1 MISIKEYADLIKSL
15 PVGGQFIK
23 IKRDSKFWDPTKTEF
38 SDDVKEVV
46 KAVFDECSG
55 DEIYISISRDDIK
68 PRDDIKK
75 TSDTKE
81 KPIDTK
87 KKIVKILMW
96 GYPGGGQYDQVKNIL
111 QNMDVLTNW
120 LEKIKDNNFDSVKN
134 ALPHDALGNELK
146 INGLGLSTISKLLYF
161 FGVKIGKIPCQ
172 IYDGKVIDSL
182 NKNHQIKELSERNNW
197 RRTYDDYENY
207 INLLSE
213 LSENCECSPD
223 KIEPDQIELFL
234 FMINNSFNLGKDEK

>member
-1 MISIKEYADLIKSL
+1 MKEDKVASIKEYAGLIKSL
-15 PVGGQFIK
+15 PVGGQFTK
-23 IKRDSKFWDPTKTEF
+23 IRRDSTFWNRTDFP
-38 SDDVKEVV
+38 DDVIEVV
-46 KAVFDECSG
+46 RTVFDECSG
-55 DEIYISISRDDIK
+55 DEIYINIS
-68 PRDDIKK
+68 RDDIKK
-75 TSDTKE
+75 TS
-81 KPIDTK
+81 DTK

-111 QNMDVLTNW
+111 LNMDVLTNW

-197 RRTYDDYENY
+197 RRTYPDYKKY
-207 INLLSE
+207 IDLLSK
-213 LSENCECSPD
+213 LSENREYS
-223 KIEPDQIELFL
+223 PDQIELFL